1 MVVVKNDK
9 VSFYMEGVL
18 QTNLDLIKKASTLD
32 WDFIFIVDGIEGAG
46 KSVFA
51 QQLAFYLDPTL
62 KIERICFSPKEF
74 KEACLSANKYEA
86 VIFDEAIT
94 GGNIREAMADVNIAL
109 MNMLGQIRQ
118 KNLYIIIVLPSF
130 FDLDRYIALWRSRAL
145 FHIYAK
151 AYNDRGYFW
160 CYKDR
165 KNYLWIS
172 NRKYFYYDPKLKDFN
187 GRFSNKYVVD
197 ETEYRKKKADVL
209 TRIDDGKTNKGTTK
223 ADLIMKQ
230 RDIMI
235 YNAYNNKSM
244 SVRKIAQELTLNDKT
259 IYQILHRIEDSK
271 GIIPTTVGIIPTI

>member
-1 MVVVKNDK
+1 MVVVKNNK
-9 VSFYMEGVL
+9 ISFYMEGTL
-18 QTNLDLIKKASTLD
+18 QTNLDIIKKASVLD
-32 WDFIFIVDGIEGAG
+32 WDFIFVVDGIEGAG

-62 KIERICFSPKEF
+62 TIDRICFSPEEF
-74 KEACLSANKYEA
+74 KKACLNASKYQA

-151 AYNDRGYFW
+151 AYNDRGYFY

-165 KNYLWIS
+165 KNYLWIRH
-172 NRKYFYYDPKLKDFN
+172 RKYFYYDPKLKDFM
-187 GRFSNKYVVD
+187 GRFTNTYVVN
-197 ETEYRKKKADVL
+197 EKEYRRKKADVL
-209 TRIDDGKTNKGTTK
+209 TRLNGTK
-223 ADLIMKQ
+223 KDKRVDQLKDQ
-230 RDIMI
+230 RD
-235 YNAYNNKSM
+235 KF
-244 SVRKIAQELTLNDKT
+244 
-259 IYQILHRIEDSK
+259 IYQAYKDKLYKNTEMAKIMDIDKR
-271 GIIPTTVGIIPTI
+271 TIGVVINEQKQKDGVL